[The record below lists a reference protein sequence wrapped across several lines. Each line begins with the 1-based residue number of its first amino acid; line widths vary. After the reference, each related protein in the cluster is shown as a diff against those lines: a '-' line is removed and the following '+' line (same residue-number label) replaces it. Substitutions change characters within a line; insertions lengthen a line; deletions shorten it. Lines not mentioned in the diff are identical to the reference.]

1 MTENLDARMRRV
13 KMLLLDVD
21 GVMTDGGIILGPG
34 EIEMKR
40 FNTLDG
46 MGITLAR
53 AAGLKVG
60 ILTGRSSEAVSKR
73 AKELKIDEVQEGSNY
88 KEKGYQEILKKY
100 GLRDEEMA
108 YVGDDVF
115 DIPIL
120 KRAGFAVCVASGA
133 EDAKKVSHYVTRRK
147 GGDGAVREVVEML
160 LEKTG
165 KKEAAL
171 TTIFNSLKEGEK

>member
-53 AAGLKVG
+53 AAGLRVG

-100 GLRDEEMA
+100 GLRDEEIA

-120 KRAGFAVCVASGA
+120 KRAGLAVCVASGA

-160 LEKTG
+160 LDKTG

>member
-53 AAGLKVG
+53 AAGLRVG

-100 GLRDEEMA
+100 GLRDEEIA

-120 KRAGFAVCVASGA
+120 KRAGLAVCVASGA
-133 EDAKKVSHYVTRRK
+133 DDAKKVSHYVTRRK

-171 TTIFNSLKEGEK
+171 ATIFNSLKEGEK

>member
-53 AAGLKVG
+53 AAGLRVG

-100 GLRDEEMA
+100 GLRDEEIA

-120 KRAGFAVCVASGA
+120 KRAGLAVCVASGA
-133 EDAKKVSHYVTRRK
+133 EDAKKVSHYVTRRN

-171 TTIFNSLKEGEK
+171 TVIFNSLKEGET

>member
-1 MTENLDARMRRV
+1 MTENLDARMRQV

-53 AAGLKVG
+53 AAGLRVG

-100 GLRDEEMA
+100 GLRDEEIA

-120 KRAGFAVCVASGA
+120 KRAGLAVCVASGA

-171 TTIFNSLKEGEK
+171 TAIFNSLKEGEK

>member
-53 AAGLKVG
+53 AAGLRVG

-73 AKELKIDEVQEGSNY
+73 AKELKIDEVQEGSND

-100 GLRDEEMA
+100 ELRDEEIA

-120 KRAGFAVCVASGA
+120 KRAGLAVCVASGA

>member
-53 AAGLKVG
+53 AAGLRVG

-100 GLRDEEMA
+100 GLRDEEIA

-120 KRAGFAVCVASGA
+120 KRAGLAVCVASGA

-171 TTIFNSLKEGEK
+171 TTIFNSLKEDEK

>member
-1 MTENLDARMRRV
+1 MTGDLDARMRRV

-21 GVMTDGGIILGPG
+21 GVMTDGGIFLGPG

-53 AAGLKVG
+53 AAGLRVG
-60 ILTGRSSEAVSKR
+60 ILTGRWSEAVSKR
-73 AKELKIDEVQEGSNY
+73 AKELKIDEVQEGSNH
-88 KEKGYQEILKKY
+88 KEKGYQQILKKY
-100 GLRDEEMA
+100 GLRDEEIA

-133 EDAKKVSHYVTRRK
+133 EDAKKVSHYVTHRK

-165 KKEAAL
+165 KKETAL
-171 TTIFNSLKEGEK
+171 TSIFNSLKEGEK

>member
-1 MTENLDARMRRV
+1 MVNLEARIRRI

-40 FNTLDG
+40 FNSLNG
-46 MGITLAR
+46 MEITLAR
-53 AAGLKVG
+53 AAGLWVG
-60 ILTGRSSEAVSKR
+60 ILTDRRSEAVTKR
-73 AKELKIDEVQEGSNY
+73 AKELKIDEVQEGSNH
-88 KEKGYQEILKKY
+88 KEKGYQAILKKY
-100 GLRDEEMA
+100 GLKEEEIA

-120 KRAGFAVCVASGA
+120 KRAGFAVCVANGA
-133 EDAKKVSHYVTRRK
+133 EDAKNVSHYVTKRK

-160 LEKTG
+160 LEGMG

-171 TTIFNSLKEGEK
+171 TKIFSSLKKSEK

>member
-53 AAGLKVG
+53 AAGLRVG

-100 GLRDEEMA
+100 GLRDEEIA

-120 KRAGFAVCVASGA
+120 KRAGLAVCVASGA

>member
-53 AAGLKVG
+53 AAGLRVG

-100 GLRDEEMA
+100 GLRDEEIA

-120 KRAGFAVCVASGA
+120 KRAGLAVCVASGA
-133 EDAKKVSHYVTRRK
+133 DDAKKVSHYVTRRK

-160 LEKTG
+160 LDKTG

>member
-53 AAGLKVG
+53 AAGLRVG

-100 GLRDEEMA
+100 GLRDEEIA

-120 KRAGFAVCVASGA
+120 KRAGLAVCVASGA

-171 TTIFNSLKEGEK
+171 ATIFNSLKEGEK

>member
-34 EIEMKR
+34 DIEMKR

-53 AAGLKVG
+53 AAGLRVG

-100 GLRDEEMA
+100 GLRDEEIA

-120 KRAGFAVCVASGA
+120 KRAGLAVCVASGA